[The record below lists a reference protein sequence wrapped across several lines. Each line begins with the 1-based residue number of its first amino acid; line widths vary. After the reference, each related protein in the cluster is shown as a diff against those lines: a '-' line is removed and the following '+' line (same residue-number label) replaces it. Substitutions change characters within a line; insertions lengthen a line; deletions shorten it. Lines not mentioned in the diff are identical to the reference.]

1 MADRRILDLPA
12 TVLRE
17 RLATGAMRAIE
28 LTEAVVARV
37 ECLGAATTG
46 FAWFDAGFARRQAAS
61 LDQFRGRGRALGRLH
76 GLAVAVDDTIDTAW
90 IPTERGFAPLQGR
103 VPEKESA
110 IVERLRGAGAMV
122 AGKTRVAELGV
133 GDFRRDDEN
142 WGSPSAT
149 PDGAAVAVA
158 TGVVPLSVGLDGR
171 SALVGSAA
179 RAGVTGYRPS
189 FGAISRRGALDLV
202 PSLSAPCV
210 FAPNVAG
217 VALLAEALFGFDAAD
232 TATALAPHPR
242 LLDHAGSAP
251 PVVPTLAFVRTPWW
265 DCAGTEMQEA
275 FDELIVALGERC
287 FEAPLPHIF
296 ADGRILAERV
306 MLAEMAKNL
315 TGIRQ
320 RHPAA
325 LSPMLSDMLA
335 EGDAVLARDYLAA
348 LDWRTVLYA
357 GLEAVLERCDAIVTP
372 AATGPSRDGE
382 GTEDATAFN
391 ALWAFLGVPSV
402 SLPLLE
408 TPDGLP
414 MGVQLVGRRGDDARL
429 LRTAQ
434 WLETSFQQEMQG

>member
-1 MADRRILDLPA
+1 MGDRRILDLPA
-12 TVLRE
+12 VLLRE
-17 RLATGAMRAIE
+17 RLASGAMRAIE

-46 FAWFDAGFARRQAAS
+46 FAWFDASFARRQAAS
-61 LDQFRGRGRALGRLH
+61 LDQFRGRGRALGPLH

-90 IPTERGFAPLQGR
+90 IPTERGFAAFEGR

-110 IVERLRGAGAMV
+110 IVERLRSAGAMV
-122 AGKTRVAELGV
+122 AGKTRVGELGV
-133 GDFRRDDEN
+133 GACRREDQS
-142 WGSPSAT
+142 WGGST
-149 PDGAAVAVA
+149 PDGAAIAVA
-158 TGVVPLSVGLDGR
+158 TGVVPLAVGMDGR

-179 RAGVTGYRPS
+179 QAGVTGYRPS
-189 FGAISRRGALDLV
+189 FGAISRRGTLDLS

-210 FAPNVAG
+210 FAPNVSG
-217 VALLAEALFGFDAAD
+217 VALLAEALFGFDSAD

-242 LLDHAGSAP
+242 LADHAGTAP

-265 DCAGTEMQEA
+265 DCASPEMQEA
-275 FDELIVALGERC
+275 FDELVAALGDRC
-287 FEAPLPHIF
+287 FEAPLPAIF
-296 ADGRILAERV
+296 ADSRILAERV

-320 RHPAA
+320 RHQAA
-325 LSPMLSDMLA
+325 LSPALKDALDK
-335 EGDAVLARDYLAA
+335 GDSMLARDYLAA

-357 GLEAVLERCDAIVTP
+357 GLDAILERCDAIVTP
-372 AATGPSRDGE
+372 AAIGPARDGE
-382 GTEDATAFN
+382 GTADATAFN
-391 ALWAFLGVPSV
+391 ALWAFLGVPSL

-414 MGVQLVGRRGDDARL
+414 MGVQLVGRRGEDARL

-434 WLETSFQQEMQG
+434 WLETLFEREMQE